1 MLTRR
6 GHMTENNS
14 YIYQKNKKRNLIV
27 SFASN
32 GIKITKPVKFE
43 FVKSLTSFKLESD
56 FLFIRDQRRR
66 WYLDGLG
73 GIGDTFDDTLSF
85 LRNIIE
91 KYDKVIFI
99 GVSAG
104 GYASIL
110 FGSLLS
116 ISNVIAFVPQTDL
129 DYVQTYSK
137 TSRRPHLK
145 ILLNEELNKT
155 IARRKYGNLKNYI
168 NAETEYYLYTDSKL
182 RCPLHKSHHYNNI
195 APSIK
200 KLHSIG
206 DNPPEFIKSGKLENL
221 LISLLFNKM

>member
-6 GHMTENNS
+6 GRMTENNS

-43 FVKSLTSFKLESD
+43 FVKSLTKFKLESD

-155 IARRKYGNLKNYI
+155 TVRN
-168 NAETEYYLYTDSKL
+168 TE
-182 RCPLHKSHHYNNI
+182 I
-195 APSIK
+195 
-200 KLHSIG
+200 
-206 DNPPEFIKSGKLENL
+206 
-221 LISLLFNKM
+221 